1 MSVALILGA
10 GQRVGK
16 AVASQL
22 VTNGYK
28 VALGSRSGTES
39 GENGTI
45 AVKVDVTK
53 PEEVAAAFAK
63 SERELGAPVSVVV
76 YNTGAFSA
84 LPEKEEPFSLPY
96 DKFVSDVTV
105 GGTGAYFA
113 LQETISSFKKLPA
126 ETPKVFIA
134 TSNLL
139 GVTPPVVNYMSLG
152 LQKHTL
158 AYLVQIGNKG
168 YPDKGYRFY
177 LATQVGE
184 DGGHPGPEMSGEAH
198 AIAYSNLIQR
208 KERGGWDIRFIKDGS
223 ILTEN

>member
-1 MSVALILGA
+1 VKMGLLLSKSMSPNQKRLPLLSQSLKGSLVHPSASSSTIVRA
-10 GQRVGK
+10 IQRYITR
-16 AVASQL
+16 L
-22 VTNGYK
+22 
-28 VALGSRSGTES
+28 L
-39 GENGTI
+39 
-45 AVKVDVTK
+45 TK
-53 PEEVAAAFAK
+53 TLFCCPLA
-63 SERELGAPVSVVV
+63 
-76 YNTGAFSA
+76 GAFSA